1 MWSNLPSNLRT
12 ILGTALVLGIGVTAA
27 AFTLSFFA
35 LRAVAENPQLEFG
48 KGHAWLF
55 PIALDM
61 ALVFAEVLLLG
72 ASMVKGYNRAIPLL
86 LVICFGVGTLYFNVT
101 RVPNEVRLITAV
113 PPVAS
118 ILMTLG
124 LAYLM
129 KMLTTISG
137 GVQSYQAPPPVYGML
152 GAPGGPIRG
161 AIWRPGVD
169 PYAMPSPDPYGQ
181 PALYGQNPS
190 WAPSQIQQT
199 GQPPEVLDGNGD
211 QAEATKR
218 RQVEAHLAALGPD
231 QLGRLNGLGPRAAA
245 RELTAALNGQGVQVS
260 ERYVHQI
267 WDDWTAAAR
276 QQTNGRRRKH

>member
-1 MWSNLPSNLRT
+1 MWSRLPSNLRT

-35 LRAVAENPQLEFG
+35 LRAVASNPQLEFG

-72 ASMVKGYNRAIPLL
+72 ASMVTGYNRAIPIL
-86 LVICFGVGTLYFNVT
+86 LVLAFGIGTTYFNVT
-101 RVPNEVRLITAV
+101 RVPDQVRLVTAV

-118 ILMTLG
+118 ILMTIG

-137 GVQSYQAPPPVYGML
+137 GVQAYQAPPPVYGML
-152 GAPGGPIRG
+152 GTPDGPIRG

-169 PYAMPSPDPYGQ
+169 PHAIPSPDPYAP
-181 PALYGQNPS
+181 PALEGQTPT
-190 WAPSQIQQT
+190 WAPSQIPQN
-199 GQPPEVLDGNGD
+199 GQGSVGGNGD
-211 QAEATKR
+211 QGEATKR
-218 RQVEAHLAALGPD
+218 RQVEAHLATLGPD
-231 QLGRLNGLGPRAAA
+231 QLGRLAGLGPRAAA
-245 RELTAALNGQGVQVS
+245 RELTATLNGQGVAVS
-260 ERYVHQI
+260 ERYVQQI

-276 QQTNGRRRKH
+276 QQANGGRRKH